1 MSTPD
6 GLYSHPGEVLEHFV
20 AKLEEVPGISV
31 ERGSGVGYAIK
42 RLKSLYDYER
52 DLLFIKAGN
61 TVRVKDGVI
70 YGSSGLDVA
79 GREGLVVNIDWN
91 SHWEYWSVTV
101 ELVAGYTDWRGE
113 KKETSRAKHFSFD
126 HTQLVVVS
134 RGESDERDEVRA
146 TTE

>member
-1 MSTPD
+1 MSD
-6 GLYSHPGEVLEHFV
+6 SLYSHPGEVLEHFV

-52 DLLFIKAGN
+52 ARIPIKVGD
-61 TVRVKDGVI
+61 TVKVI
-70 YGSSGLDVA
+70 DDVPYGTSGLDVA

-101 ELVAGYTDWRGE
+101 ELVAGYTNWRGE

-126 HTQLVVVS
+126 PSDLTVVS
-134 RGESDERDEVRA
+134 GEAR
-146 TTE
+146 